1 MYLGAALQ
9 HESPDDALP
18 QFKAA
23 LRLDSKYKAA
33 LLGMAVCLEARGNLP
48 SCINYYQQAIG
59 TFGACS
65 YSCSCANAS
74 LWHYSRCSRG
84 VHEAQMLT
92 PATIACSAE

>member
-1 MYLGAALQ
+1 MRADCKEALVYLGAALQ

-59 TFGACS
+59 T
-65 YSCSCANAS
+65 Y
-74 LWHYSRCSRG
+74 
-84 VHEAQMLT
+84 T
-92 PATIACSAE
+92 PARTRAVVPIRVCGITHAAHVVCTRRRC